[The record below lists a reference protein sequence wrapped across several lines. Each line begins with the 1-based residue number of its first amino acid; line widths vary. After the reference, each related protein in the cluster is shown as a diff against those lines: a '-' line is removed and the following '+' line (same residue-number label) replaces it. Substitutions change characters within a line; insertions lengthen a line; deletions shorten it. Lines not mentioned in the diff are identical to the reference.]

1 MNCVNEVGECN
12 KSGVFEVFLMTKK
25 NVIEISVIS
34 NESKE
39 ELYSHLISSGFNEKA
54 FDIVVNSNGIKPC
67 ADIYARPGDRVYQ
80 WSKDGKDRNS
90 SIATITCNAM
100 KGTTKGFI
108 TVLHTLWHVSTPN
121 LPLGA
126 YEQSCGTDVYDYT
139 WGRNTDSL
147 FVPLS
152 SGYSGVTGLID
163 NSNLYGNTKYQI
175 ASYVTSSNDYNEL
188 VGMPVK
194 IFGKT
199 TGLITGEVI
208 SLEGN
213 INYNGLSDY
222 TSEYR
227 GTINNCVRVQLDS
240 PNNNLEG
247 NSGGPVCYD
256 TGNTIN
262 SIPQLKLYAMFA
274 SFSDDGKYVSCPRIS
289 NIISELG
296 LTSISTGTN

>member
-1 MNCVNEVGECN
+1 
-12 KSGVFEVFLMTKK
+12 
-25 NVIEISVIS
+25 
-34 NESKE
+34 
-39 ELYSHLISSGFNEKA
+39 
-54 FDIVVNSNGIKPC
+54 
-67 ADIYARPGDRVYQ
+67 
-80 WSKDGKDRNS
+80 
-90 SIATITCNAM
+90 
-100 KGTTKGFI
+100 
-108 TVLHTLWHVSTPN
+108 
-121 LPLGA
+121 
-126 YEQSCGTDVYDYT
+126 
-139 WGRNTDSL
+139 
-147 FVPLS
+147 
-152 SGYSGVTGLID
+152 
-163 NSNLYGNTKYQI
+163 
-175 ASYVTSSNDYNEL
+175 
-188 VGMPVK
+188 MPVK
-194 IFGKT
+194 IFSKT

-240 PNNNLEG
+240 PNNNLGG

-274 SFSDDGKYVSCPRIS
+274 ASSDDGKYVSCPRIS